1 MKTTLRLLFAAA
13 CLMVGTLA
21 FGAEGKVAG
30 SAEESTKIAQAWVKL
45 VDEGSYAQSWKESAS
60 RFRAQVTEEKWVA
73 AMNQVRQ
80 PLGAVSTRTLA
91 DATFAT
97 ELPRAPKGEYWVVK
111 FATAFEAV
119 KANEIITLTMDTDGQ
134 WRVVGFFIRPAS

>member
-13 CLMVGTLA
+13 CLVVGTFA

-30 SAEESTKIAQAWVKL
+30 SAEESTKLAQAWVKL

-60 RFRAQVTEEKWVA
+60 RFRAQVTEEKWVG

-80 PLGAVSTRTLA
+80 PLGAVVSRELSE
-91 DATFAT
+91 ATFAT